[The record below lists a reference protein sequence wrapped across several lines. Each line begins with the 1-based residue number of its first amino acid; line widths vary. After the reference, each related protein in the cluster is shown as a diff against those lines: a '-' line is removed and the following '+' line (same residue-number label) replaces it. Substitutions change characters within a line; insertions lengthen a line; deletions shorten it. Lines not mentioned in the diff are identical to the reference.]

1 MNQNQNK
8 LFELSLG
15 IGTLN
20 GGAGSGGIAVFF
32 FHLNIFYENMHAH
45 KRTFGH
51 EKSIWFRM
59 RYRICNDDEVITR

>member
-32 FHLNIFYENMHAH
+32 
-45 KRTFGH
+45 
-51 EKSIWFRM
+51 SI
-59 RYRICNDDEVITR
+59 